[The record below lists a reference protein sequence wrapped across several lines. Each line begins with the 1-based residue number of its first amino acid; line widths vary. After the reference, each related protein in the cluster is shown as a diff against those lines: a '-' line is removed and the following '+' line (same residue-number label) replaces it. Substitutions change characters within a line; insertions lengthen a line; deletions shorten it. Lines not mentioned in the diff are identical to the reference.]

1 MIAEAQ
7 EKIFRSDPFH
17 PALKTHKLK
26 GRLKEFWAFSIGYQ
40 HRIIFEFAEHQ
51 TVYFHS
57 VGTHDIYQQ

>member
-7 EKIFRSDPFH
+7 EKIFRSNPFH

-26 GRLKEFWAFSIGYQ
+26 GRLKEFWAFSIGYRY
-40 HRIIFEFAEHQ
+40 RIIFEFADDN
-51 TVYFHS
+51 TIYFHS